1 MEDFETE
8 VKRRLDTIEQNI
20 GALGVSVNSV
30 VESVNGFMQNAMSF
44 MNSGGLGK
52 VMGMLGGRDDG

>member
-52 VMGMLGGRDDG
+52 VMGMLGGRVDG